1 MPSCLFTSS
10 IVSSSAARGILLLG
24 FAHGGGDLLRGG
36 CDGVARRWLPLAPA
50 PEGALTVD
58 RSASRGLHV
67 EAQLGAEVAD
77 DVILCGLGFAPR
89 GKNISCRGV
98 FAAACSRRQ

>member
-1 MPSCLFTSS
+1 MGGEQNFGGRLRRTTL
-10 IVSSSAARGILLLG
+10 AA
-24 FAHGGGDLLRGG
+24 
-36 CDGVARRWLPLAPA
+36 PAPA

-77 DVILCGLGFAPR
+77 DVIDRPVV
-89 GKNISCRGV
+89 GV
-98 FAAACSRRQ
+98 AL